1 MTAGPLILLLLP
13 MVASGVA
20 YVLRRWRTVP
30 AWIATGV
37 SLLLGLVLLILPS
50 DQPLQI
56 WGREILLNEPV
67 TVLGRALVLTPSDRL
82 AMGFLFM
89 TGAVLFLLAWRFD
102 RGGLFAPMG
111 LGLLGMF
118 GGILQVRPLI
128 YAALLLQI
136 AASFSVFPL
145 YAEEDTPARGGLRY
159 LTFFTLALPG
169 LMISHWLLD
178 NYALIP
184 DQTGMLQAAMVAIGL
199 SFGLMLGL
207 TPFHAWVPAV
217 GSDGAPLTAAFL
229 YTATSSA
236 VWFLLMDYLQ
246 TYPWLT
252 EFAQWRTL
260 LPAVGAATAAVGGL
274 LGTTRRSAGTLMGYA
289 VMVDTGMA
297 VVALGLATPRGLG
310 AAISLLFARA
320 LGAALIA
327 AGLEELKERSGGA
340 IELPDGIGREAP
352 WSTLAVFVGGLSLVG
367 FPPTVGFAARW
378 AVLSI
383 VFPDHPLIG
392 LILILSSV
400 GTLAGLLR
408 LMTRLLRRP
417 EPSLAALS
425 VEPAQTEEPPPAP
438 ESPINVTLLL
448 IFIVATLAFGLFP
461 QWIGTA
467 AAQVASFFTFF
478 NP

>member
-13 MVASGVA
+13 MVASAVA

-37 SLLLGLVLLILPS
+37 SLVLGLVLLLLPS

-56 WGREILLNEPV
+56 GGREILLDQPV
-67 TVLGRALVLTPSDRL
+67 NVLGRALVLTPSDRL
-82 AMGFLFM
+82 AMGFLFL
-89 TGAVLFLLAWRFD
+89 TGALLFLLAWRFD

-118 GGILQVRPLI
+118 GGVLQVRPLI

-178 NYALIP
+178 SYAVIP
-184 DQTGMLQAAMVAIGL
+184 DQPGLLQAAMVAIGL
-199 SFGLMLGL
+199 SFALMLGM

-217 GSDGAPLTAAFL
+217 GADGAPLTAAFL
-229 YTATSSA
+229 YTATSGT

-252 EFAQWRTL
+252 EFAQWHTL
-260 LPAVGAATAAVGGL
+260 LPTVGAATAVVGGL

-297 VVALGLATPRGLG
+297 VVALGQGTPRGLG
-310 AAISLLFARA
+310 IAIGLLFARA

-327 AGLEELKERSGGA
+327 AGLGELKQRSGGA

-367 FPPTVGFAARW
+367 FPPTIGFAARW
-378 AVLSI
+378 ALLST
-383 VFPDHPLIG
+383 VFPNQPVIG
-392 LILILSSV
+392 LVLVLASV

-408 LMTRLLRRP
+408 LVTRLLRRP
-417 EPSLAALS
+417 PSPMADLSAEPEGDEEAA
-425 VEPAQTEEPPPAP
+425 PAP
-438 ESPINVTLLL
+438 ESPINVALLL
-448 IFIVATLAFGLFP
+448 VFIAATLAFGLFP
-461 QWIGTA
+461 QWMGTA
-467 AAQVASFFTFF
+467 ADQLASFFTFF